1 MNDEGTEMPGGE
13 RAPSGGEQAPGG
25 QEEARQPTEE
35 ELRAALEQQMRE
47 VRVEDVLLQSVAS
60 LVNLSARRIAK
71 EDERDLDQARIGI
84 EAVRAV
90 VDLLPDEA
98 AGQVRNALSELQ
110 TLYAQTAGGPPAG
123 EGGGE
128 KQAPEG
134 QPGQGGSAAPG
145 QAPKSKLWTPGSG

>member
-1 MNDEGTEMPGGE
+1 MSEEQTENPGGE
-13 RAPSGGEQAPGG
+13 EQPAGG
-25 QEEARQPTEE
+25 QAGPGPEGGQPTEE

-71 EDERDLDQARIGI
+71 EDERDLNQARLGI

-110 TLYAQTAGGPPAG
+110 TLYAQSAGGPPAG
-123 EGGGE
+123 EGE
-128 KQAPEG
+128 AQQQAPKTEPG
-134 QPGQGGSAAPG
+134 RSDQPGSG

>member
-1 MNDEGTEMPGGE
+1 MSEEPQ
-13 RAPSGGEQAPGG
+13 EQP
-25 QEEARQPTEE
+25 RQPTEE
-35 ELRAALEQQMRE
+35 ELRDALEQQMRE

-84 EAVRAV
+84 DAVRAV
-90 VDLLPDEA
+90 VDLLPAEA

-123 EGGGE
+123 EGGAE
-128 KQAPEG
+128 KQAPKTPSG
-134 QPGQGGSAAPG
+134 QSGPAGPG

>member
-1 MNDEGTEMPGGE
+1 MTEEPTGNPGGE
-13 RAPSGGEQAPGG
+13 GQAPGG
-25 QEEARQPTEE
+25 EAAAGAGGEAPQPTEE

-71 EDERDLDQARIGI
+71 EDERDLNQARIGI

-98 AGQVRNALSELQ
+98 QGQVRNALSELQ
-110 TLYAQTAGGPPAG
+110 TLYAQTAGGSPSE

-128 KQAPEG
+128 QETPQTQPGRSDPAG
-134 QPGQGGSAAPG
+134 PGQG
-145 QAPKSKLWTPGSG
+145 PKSKLWTPGSG

>member
-1 MNDEGTEMPGGE
+1 MSDEQTDMPGGE
-13 RAPSGGEQAPGG
+13 EAPSGGEQAPGG
-25 QEEARQPTEE
+25 GEAGQPTEE

-71 EDERDLDQARIGI
+71 EDERDLNQARIGI

-90 VDLLPDEA
+90 VDLLPEEA
-98 AGQVRNALSELQ
+98 AVQVRNALSELQ
-110 TLYAQTAGGPPAG
+110 TLYAQTAGGPPAE

-128 KQAPEG
+128 EQAPKT
-134 QPGQGGSAAPG
+134 QPEGSAGPG